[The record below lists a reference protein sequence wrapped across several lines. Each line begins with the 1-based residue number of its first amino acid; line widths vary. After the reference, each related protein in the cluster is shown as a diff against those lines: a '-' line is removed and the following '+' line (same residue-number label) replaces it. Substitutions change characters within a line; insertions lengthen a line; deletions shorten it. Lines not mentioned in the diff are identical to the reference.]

1 VWKYVGVTLPRRLAR
16 WAAVLAAVGTAAA
29 SVLATAPAAS
39 AVPCP
44 DIEVIF
50 ARGTGEPTGV
60 GRVGQAFA
68 DALSSQV
75 GGRTVSSYAVNYPAD
90 YDFLTAAEGAT
101 DASAH
106 IASMALQCPSTK
118 IVLGGYSQGAAV
130 MDMLAGVPPL
140 GNKIG
145 GIGSAPPLSP
155 TAAVTVASVAV
166 FGNPATKFGNP
177 LDSVGMFAGRA
188 IDLCKDGDPICSKGR
203 NPLAHRG
210 YEDAMAQ
217 QAANF
222 TAGRV

>member
-1 VWKYVGVTLPRRLAR
+1 M
-16 WAAVLAAVGTAAA
+16 
-29 SVLATAPAAS
+29 
-39 AVPCP
+39 
-44 DIEVIF
+44 
-50 ARGTGEPTGV
+50 
-60 GRVGQAFA
+60 
-68 DALSSQV
+68 
-75 GGRTVSSYAVNYPAD
+75 NYPAS
-90 YDFLTAAEGAT
+90 YDFLTTADGAT
-101 DASAH
+101 DATNH

-145 GIGSAPPLSP
+145 EIGSAPPLSP
-155 TAAVTVASVAV
+155 TAAVTVSAVAV

-177 LDSVGMFAGRA
+177 LIFGRAMFAGRA
-188 IDLCKDGDPICSKGR
+188 IDLCKDGDPICSDGR

-222 TAGRV
+222 AAGRV

>member
-1 VWKYVGVTLPRRLAR
+1 VTLPRRPAR
-16 WAAVLAAVGTAAA
+16 AAAILLTTLGSTAAA
-29 SVLATAPAAS
+29 VIGVAPTAS
-39 AVPCP
+39 AAPCP
-44 DIEVIF
+44 DIEVVF
-50 ARGTGEPTGV
+50 ARGTSEPAGV

-75 GGRTVSSYAVNYPAD
+75 GGRTVSTYGVNYPAG
-90 YDFLTAAEGAT
+90 YDFLTTADGALDAANR
-101 DASAH
+101 
-106 IASMALQCPSTK
+106 IASMAAQCPSTK

-130 MDMLAGVPPL
+130 VDMLAGVPPL

-145 GIGSAPPLSP
+145 DIGSAPPLSP
-155 TAAVTVASVAV
+155 TSAVTVASVAV

-177 LDSVGMFAGRA
+177 VSSTGLFAGRA
-188 IDLCKDGDPICSKGR
+188 IDLCKDGDPICSDGR

-222 TAGRV
+222 AAGLV